1 MSIGPDLTHSVASTD
16 KFVAMHSGNSRLATW
31 QAAILGP
38 EGTPMRRREFIM
50 LLGGAVAARRAG
62 AAAGDAGDRVSH
74 ARIGRVVVVPCGR

>member
-1 MSIGPDLTHSVASTD
+1 MKRLTHSVASTD

-38 EGTPMRRREFIM
+38 EGTPMRQREFIM

-62 AAAGDAGDRVSH
+62 AAKVGAAATGTLAAGPLV
-74 ARIGRVVVVPCGR
+74 I